1 MRWWACF
8 RTHRWRR
15 RLAKTWA
22 LLYSGMNGHVW
33 EVEVLE
39 EQHGGVIDSGGMDVT
54 SSTAMWAKAA
64 KVGLRLKGE
73 TRMRGGERGI
83 GSQFYW
89 KSSKWKDFQ
98 VVYKSSLKE
107 MTTAI

>member
-1 MRWWACF
+1 
-8 RTHRWRR
+8 
-15 RLAKTWA
+15 
-22 LLYSGMNGHVW
+22 MNGHVW

-83 GSQFYW
+83 ESQFCW